1 MEEIIN
7 QANNILKNLD
17 LKVVKILKGEEKNS
31 YSVLLK
37 DEKSKIEL
45 WFDLWETMEEMTGDW
60 NAYIFD
66 LNNSKDLLIK
76 YIQENPVAYEMAF
89 DLSINS
95 LEKFEYIGG
104 KE

>member
-1 MEEIIN
+1 MGEIIN
-7 QANNILKNLD
+7 QANNILQNLD
-17 LKVVKILKGEEKNS
+17 LKVIKILKGEEENS

-37 DEKSKIEL
+37 DENNKIEL

-76 YIQENPVAYEMAF
+76 YIQENPIAYEMAF
-89 DLSINS
+89 DLSINA
-95 LEKFEYIGG
+95 LEKFEYKG
-104 KE
+104 E

>member
-17 LKVVKILKGEEKNS
+17 LKVIKILKGEEKNS

-37 DEKSKIEL
+37 DENNKIEL

-76 YIQENPVAYEMAF
+76 YIQENPIAYEMAF
-89 DLSINS
+89 DLSINA
-95 LEKFEYIGG
+95 LEKFEYKG
-104 KE
+104 E

>member
-7 QANNILKNLD
+7 QANNILQNLD
-17 LKVVKILKGEEKNS
+17 LKVIKILKGEEENS

-37 DEKSKIEL
+37 DENNKIEL

-76 YIQENPVAYEMAF
+76 YIQENPIAYEMAF
-89 DLSINS
+89 DLSINA
-95 LEKFEYIGG
+95 LEKFEYKG
-104 KE
+104 E